1 MYYELKA
8 AEGWA
13 LYCDT
18 MRSQGSTRDKRA
30 TGAYRCAGT
39 GLSAGGRWAAQV
51 RGLTS
56 AGRHKRGGGSRGTL
70 HGGDVQGLARRSR
83 RARHDAGRAAMGAA
97 WACLCAGWACWL
109 GQLGQ
114 FGCLVHLTHFDS
126 VFGLSIVPEL
136 IFGQCS

>member
-1 MYYELKA
+1 MYCELKA

-18 MRSQGSTRDKRA
+18 MRNQGSTRDKHA
-30 TGAYRCAGT
+30 TGACRRAGT

-51 RGLTS
+51 RGRAG
-56 AGRHKRGGGSRGTL
+56 AGRHKRERGSRRTL
-70 HGGDVQGLARRSR
+70 HDGDVQGLARRSR
-83 RARHDAGRAAMGAA
+83 RSRHDAGRAVMGAA

-126 VFGLSIVPEL
+126 VFGINTVPEL